1 LKAKEEK
8 PVQEIRK
15 PAANKAWSEKTAVK
29 EKKGERREKRK
40 MIKDQLRREREAE
53 REKEL
58 ISMEGELEEDWKE
71 LRRERKR
78 AKIEKGKSVKVNDG
92 MVNDVEFDL

>member
-1 LKAKEEK
+1 
-8 PVQEIRK
+8 
-15 PAANKAWSEKTAVK
+15 
-29 EKKGERREKRK
+29 
-40 MIKDQLRREREAE
+40 MIKDQLRKEREAE
-53 REKEL
+53 REREL

-92 MVNDVEFDL
+92 IVNDVEFDL

>member
-1 LKAKEEK
+1 LKTKQDK
-8 PVQEIRK
+8 PVQESRK
-15 PAANKAWSEKTAVK
+15 PAANKAWSEKTAGK

-40 MIKDQLRREREAE
+40 KIKDQLRREREAE

-58 ISMEGELEEDWKE
+58 LSMEGELEEDWKE

-78 AKIEKGKSVKVNDG
+78 AKLDKGKAVKANDG
-92 MVNDVEFDL
+92 IVNDVEFDL